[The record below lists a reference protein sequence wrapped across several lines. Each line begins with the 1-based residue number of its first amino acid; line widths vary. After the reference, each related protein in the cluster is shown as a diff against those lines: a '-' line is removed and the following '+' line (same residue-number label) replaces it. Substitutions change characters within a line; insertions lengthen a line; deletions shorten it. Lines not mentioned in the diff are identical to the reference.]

1 MTHEGL
7 LLAGQVAHEVGVNV
21 ETLRYYERRG
31 LLPSP
36 RRAVSGYRVYDADA
50 VGRLRGI
57 KRAKELGFTLK
68 EIRQLIALRSRRRS
82 RADVVSLLA
91 GKMRDIDDKIRALRL
106 LRGAL
111 EQGAATCKCGGDL
124 SRCDV
129 LGELGADAGSGDAET

>member
-1 MTHEGL
+1 MTQEGR
-7 LLAGQVAHEVGVNV
+7 LLAGQVADEVGVNV

-36 RRAVSGYRVYDADA
+36 RRAVSGYRVYDAVA

-68 EIRQLIALRSRRRS
+68 EIRQLIALRSRQHV
-82 RADVVSLLA
+82 RADVVSLLVR
-91 GKMRDIDDKIRALRL
+91 KMRDIDEKIRALRL
-106 LRGAL
+106 MRQSL
-111 EQGAATCKCGGDL
+111 EQGATNCKCGGDL

-129 LGELGADAGSGDAET
+129 LGELGADAGSGDAKT